1 MIKTSKI
8 VINSP
13 IIMLLF
19 IMLVSTMISASAMY
33 LMLEGEIK
41 NYSKEAETE
50 NGYIFKSISMMSIGL
65 TFGMAALASGIG
77 IAIAGSAAI
86 SAAAEKPE
94 LSTLAMIITALA
106 EAIAIYGLVVV
117 IMMLAKI

>member
-1 MIKTSKI
+1 
-8 VINSP
+8 
-13 IIMLLF
+13 MLLF

-33 LMLEGEIK
+33 LMLEEEIK
-41 NYSKEAETE
+41 NYSKQAETE
-50 NGYIFKSISMMSIGL
+50 NSYIFKSISMMSIGL
-65 TFGMAALASGIG
+65 AFGMAALASGIG

-106 EAIAIYGLVVV
+106 EAIAIYGLIVV
-117 IMMLAKI
+117 IMMLMKI